1 MPTFRQPTR
10 RQFLKMTGAS
20 AGATTLLTRAPK
32 ARAGQEPEPVSPNDR
47 IRIACLGAGSMGQG
61 DTETALKV
69 PGVELVAVA
78 DVYDGRF
85 AEVRE
90 KFGKDVATTRD
101 YREIL
106 DRKDVDAVIVASP
119 DHWHMQMTV
128 DALEKGKD
136 VYCEKPMMHEVAE
149 GLRMVEAQKRTG

>member
-20 AGATTLLTRAPK
+20 AGATTLL
-32 ARAGQEPEPVSPNDR
+32 ARSAEALAGEAATVSPNDR

-78 DVYDGRF
+78 DV
-85 AEVRE
+85 
-90 KFGKDVATTRD
+90 
-101 YREIL
+101 
-106 DRKDVDAVIVASP
+106 
-119 DHWHMQMTV
+119 
-128 DALEKGKD
+128 
-136 VYCEKPMMHEVAE
+136 
-149 GLRMVEAQKRTG
+149 